1 MVPTRRRLLAA
12 GTGALALLAG
22 CLENDSDP
30 AEQDDGPEPGSDHGS
45 EDGHEQRGA
54 LSDPLE
60 RVLGAIPQSV
70 EGDSLEAVWIVR
82 RPSEGSDEDPDPAG
96 MPTTSVVAEQLGVP
110 SETIDRA
117 AVATD
122 PENAERSLAV
132 AAGALEADD
141 IDRPDDAA
149 IHVDDGLVV
158 IAEDDGPWE
167 AGIAAAQDTLE
178 DDAAGLASRLAP
190 VVAPVQT
197 SSFIAVSGVTEEFL
211 AETDEVPESVGRL
224 AIARELVDE
233 RSQRIQFVV
242 RFADAEAAS
251 QGTVETVIDAQGTD
265 TDDLDVEYETVGPDQ
280 RTVVATFVTELP
292 PSQRPDDSPDAR
304 FVYRDRAGVL
314 EQIGDEAVDP
324 DRLELR
330 VDGDVRMP
338 PWADRE
344 DPIGPETRFEVD
356 LDPFRLVE
364 VVWLDPDRDGVEQPL
379 GRFVTADPDAFD
391 GEYNHDSETLT
402 ITYTGDVD
410 VDATN
415 FDLRRGGLRDEP
427 ASKLTA
433 FVGER
438 LTPDESIVVEDVEYD
453 DQIAIVLSVERSQ
466 GSEAFGITRPV
477 FTYVAQPPGAFEFT
491 TDDETVTIT
500 YRGSEPVPAEQYRID
515 VTTREGPV
523 STQFADQYDRLTEGD
538 AVTVDAVAGDHVVVE
553 WVDGDRSVSV
563 DAITLTP
570 DAEFEI
576 TYDATTDELTIT
588 HAGGDPI
595 DPAQLRVEADTAV
608 ASTPWVEEYDTVEPG
623 DTVVLTVEEA
633 PDRVFVIFADQ
644 TALADREF

>member
-12 GTGALALLAG
+12 GTGAIALLAG

-30 AEQDDGPEPGSDHGS
+30 AEQDDPDPGSDVGS
-45 EDGHEQRGA
+45 EDGQEQYGA

-60 RVLGAIPQSV
+60 RVLGAIPRSV
-70 EGDSLEAVWIVR
+70 EGDALEALWIVR
-82 RPSEGSDEDPDPAG
+82 RPSEGSDEDPDSAG
-96 MPTTSVVAEQLGVP
+96 IPTTSVVAEQLGVSP
-110 SETIDRA
+110 ETIDRA

-141 IDRPDDAA
+141 VDRPDDAA
-149 IHVDDGLVV
+149 VHVDDGLVF
-158 IAEDDGPWE
+158 IAADDGPWE
-167 AGIAAAQDTLE
+167 EGLAAAQDAVE
-178 DDAAGLASRLAP
+178 DDTAGLASKLAP
-190 VVAPVQT
+190 VVAPVQAEQ
-197 SSFIAVSGVTEEFL
+197 FVAVSGVTEGFL
-211 AETDEVPESVGRL
+211 AETDGVPESIEQL
-224 AIARELVDE
+224 AVARELVEE

-251 QGTVETVIDAQGTD
+251 QGTVETVIDTQETD
-265 TDDLDVEYETVGPDQ
+265 TDDIDVKYETVGPDQ
-280 RTVVATFVTELP
+280 RTIVATFVTELP

-314 EQIGDEAVDP
+314 EQIGDEAVGA

-330 VDGDVRMP
+330 VDGDVQTP

-344 DPIGPETRFEVD
+344 DPIEPEASFEVD

-391 GEYNHDSETLT
+391 GEYDHDSETLT
-402 ITYTGDVD
+402 ITYTGDVE

-415 FDLRRGGLRDEP
+415 LDLRRGGLRDEP
-427 ASKLTA
+427 ASALTEL
-433 FVGER
+433 VGER

-453 DQIAIVLSVERSQ
+453 DRIAIVLSVERSQ
-466 GSEAFGITRPV
+466 GNRAFGITRPV

-491 TDDETVTIT
+491 TDNETVTIT
-500 YRGSEPVPAEQYRID
+500 YRGAEPVAADQYRID
-515 VTTREGPV
+515 VTTRDEPV
-523 STQFADQYDRLTEGD
+523 STQFADQFDRLTEGD
-538 AVTVDAVAGDHVVVE
+538 AVTVDAAVGDHVVVE
-553 WVDGDRSVSV
+553 WVDGERSVSV

-576 TYDATTDELTIT
+576 TYDATTDELTIA

-633 PDRVFVIFADQ
+633 PDRVFVLFTDN
-644 TALADREF
+644 TVLANREF